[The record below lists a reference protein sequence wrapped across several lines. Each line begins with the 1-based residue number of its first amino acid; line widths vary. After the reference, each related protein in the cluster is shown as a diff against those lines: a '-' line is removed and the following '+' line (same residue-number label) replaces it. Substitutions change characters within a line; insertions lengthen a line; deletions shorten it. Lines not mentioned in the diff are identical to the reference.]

1 MMSDY
6 IDTGW
11 CSQSNGSTD
20 LYKRL
25 TMNSSL
31 LANQSQRSSSYL
43 HFTKPSKGV
52 DADRTYSSLILFR
65 EILML
70 YSLQLLSWL
79 LQVSNSRSNTH
90 LTQPNQHLKYQIK

>member
-52 DADRTYSSLILFR
+52 DAGRASSFLILFGA
-65 EILML
+65 ILLL

-79 LQVSNSRSNTH
+79 LQVNSSRSNTN
-90 LTQPNQHLKYQIK
+90 LKQRNQHLKYQIK